1 MSNQKPSEDSSR
13 RNFLGAAAVVASA
26 AVAAPTAANAQ
37 TVKAKQG
44 PNGIKRMR
52 NGAEI
57 TTPDFQ
63 LAPDAI
69 PGIAQVIVDLWLN
82 KSLRDEVLKRET
94 SGANKGMATANAVKQ
109 ATLAI
114 NAAAPRYNF
123 TRAVI
128 ITEEE
133 HDNGYTMQTEDDV
146 VFVLPKETRIDP
158 AGANLLSSA
167 KLLMACTPNG
177 I

>member
-1 MSNQKPSEDSSR
+1 MAHRGAGGIRKR
-13 RNFLGAAAVVASA
+13 RGNDDVTIPQF
-26 AVAAPTAANAQ
+26 
-37 TVKAKQG
+37 
-44 PNGIKRMR
+44 
-52 NGAEI
+52 
-57 TTPDFQ
+57 
-63 LAPDAI
+63 AI
-69 PGIAQVIVDLWLN
+69 PPEYIEGIAKVILDAWDN
-82 KSLRDEVLKRET
+82 KLPGFDERET
-94 SGANKGMATANAVKQ
+94 RSGATRGMATEAAVKI
-109 ATLAI
+109 ATKAI
-114 NAAAPRYNF
+114 NDASPGF
-123 TRAVI
+123 GIGRAVI